1 MNVQNQNGNQR
12 VDEELPQS
20 PMRQRDPEP
29 DRITRPDTLPPPNSA
44 PVQPSIPQTAPAT
57 SPVP

>member
-1 MNVQNQNGNQR
+1 MNSQINNANPR
-12 VDEELPQS
+12 ENEELPGS

-44 PVQPSIPQTAPAT
+44 PVQPSIPQTAPA
-57 SPVP
+57 SAPIP